1 MHTEIFLTFLEY
13 VKSAN
18 REIVKS
24 ALGYTKLFIHTA
36 PPELLRPHLDTLVP
50 ALLNWA
56 HDHKNHF
63 KTKVRHIFER
73 LIRRVGYDAVYAAA
87 ANVSEDGAKVL
98 TNIKKRKDRAK
109 RKKAQ
114 AGDADG
120 ESADGNADAQ
130 GPVTTGDA
138 FEDVLYGSES
148 EIDDSDEEDQAG
160 SRGVTKKGR
169 KSGAPGARLRI
180 DDEEPMDLLQDAST
194 RVVSE

>member
-36 PPELLRPHLDTLVP
+36 PVDLLRPHLDTLVP
-50 ALLNWA
+50 TLLNWA

-63 KTKVRHIFER
+63 KAKVRHIFER
-73 LIRRVGYDAVYAAA
+73 LIRRVGWDAVYAAA
-87 ANVSEDGAKVL
+87 TSSGEDGAKVL
-98 TNIKKRKDRAK
+98 LNIKKRKDRAK

-114 AGDADG
+114 ARDADG
-120 ESADGNADAQ
+120 ESVDGDAGAH
-130 GPVTTGDA
+130 GPATTGNA

-148 EIDDSDEEDQAG
+148 EIDESDEEEHTQ
-160 SRGVTKKGR
+160 SRAPAKKG
-169 KSGAPGARLRI
+169 KDFATGARLRV
-180 DDEEPMDLLQDAST
+180 DDDEPMDLLRDAST